1 MGQFNPEDAA
11 PADRVRSVIATGLFK
26 RSTVL
31 PFAVVSNPEFLK
43 EGAAINDFMSPD
55 RVIIGANDDQ
65 LAVA

>member
-1 MGQFNPEDAA
+1 M
-11 PADRVRSVIATGLFK
+11 IATGLFK